1 MKRIDSLFQQASAD
15 STPFDDNIWDAPLL
29 AEDLMDLDQGQQEPF
44 LTEELGLESKV
55 SASTPTN
62 AGSN

>member
-1 MKRIDSLFQQASAD
+1 L
-15 STPFDDNIWDAPLL
+15 DAPLL

-55 SASTPTN
+55 STNTPTN
-62 AGSN
+62 TSSK